1 MPGDRRETV
10 KEVITILERKYP
22 VPKTAL
28 NYSNPLQILVATILS
43 AQCTDKRVNAVT
55 DKLFRRYHAARDYA
69 SADVEEFQ
77 EEIKS
82 TGFYKN
88 KARNIINTCKILAER
103 YGGEVPDEMGEL
115 VKLPGV
121 ARKTANVVLQMGY
134 GVVEG
139 IVVDTH
145 VMRLSGRLGL
155 SKEKDPA
162 KIEKDLMDIVPRG
175 DWMSV
180 SFILVFHGRE
190 TCTARKPKCGE
201 CVINKLC
208 PSAFTF

>member
-1 MPGDRRETV
+1 M
-10 KEVITILERKYP
+10 KEIISILERKYP

-43 AQCTDKRVNAVT
+43 AQCTDKRVNTVT
-55 DKLFRRYHAARDYA
+55 EKLFRKYHTARDYA

-88 KARNIINTCKILAER
+88 KARNIINTCKILAEE
-103 YGGEVPDEMGEL
+103 YDGKVPDKMGEL

-155 SKEKDPA
+155 SKERDPA

-175 DWMSV
+175 GWMSV

>member
-1 MPGDRRETV
+1 M
-10 KEVITILERKYP
+10 KEIITILERKYP

-43 AQCTDKRVNAVT
+43 AQCTDKRVNTVT
-55 DKLFRRYHAARDYA
+55 EKLFRRYHAARDYA

-82 TGFYKN
+82 SGFYKN
-88 KARNIINTCKILAER
+88 KARNIINTCKVLVEE
-103 YGGEVPDEMGEL
+103 YDGKVPDKMDEL

-145 VMRLSGRLGL
+145 VRRLSGRLGL
-155 SKEKDPA
+155 SKERDPA
-162 KIEKDLMDIVPRG
+162 KIERDLMDIVPRG

-190 TCTARKPKCGE
+190 TCTARKPKCDE
-201 CVINKLC
+201 CIINKIC
-208 PSAFTF
+208 PSAFTL